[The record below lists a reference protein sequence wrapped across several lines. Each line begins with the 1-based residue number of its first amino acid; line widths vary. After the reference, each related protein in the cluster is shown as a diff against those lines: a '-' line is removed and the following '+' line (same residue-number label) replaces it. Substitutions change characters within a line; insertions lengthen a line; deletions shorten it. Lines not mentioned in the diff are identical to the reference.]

1 VKQALDRVKR
11 IQQIHNS
18 YLGIIMSIQQN
29 LEQRIAELEMKSA
42 FQEMAI
48 EELNQSLIEQQ
59 FLIDKMQVQLR
70 YLVNKLKDMQP
81 SNIASQAE
89 ETPPP
94 HY

>member
-1 VKQALDRVKR
+1 MQ
-11 IQQIHNS
+11 IQEK
-18 YLGIIMSIQQN
+18 
-29 LEQRIAELEMKSA
+29 LEQRIAELEMKTT
-42 FQEMAI
+42 FQENLLD
-48 EELNQSLIEQQ
+48 ELNQSLIEQQ
-59 FLIDKMQVQLR
+59 FALDKMQVQLR

>member
-42 FQEMAI
+42 FQETAI

>member
-1 VKQALDRVKR
+1 MDRVKR

-18 YLGIIMSIQQN
+18 YLGIIMWIQQN

-42 FQEMAI
+42 FQETAI

>member
-1 VKQALDRVKR
+1 
-11 IQQIHNS
+11 
-18 YLGIIMSIQQN
+18 MSIQQN

>member
-1 VKQALDRVKR
+1 ML
-11 IQQIHNS
+11 
-18 YLGIIMSIQQN
+18 IQQN

-42 FQEMAI
+42 FQETAI
-48 EELNQSLIEQQ
+48 EELNQSVIEQQ

>member
-1 VKQALDRVKR
+1 
-11 IQQIHNS
+11 
-18 YLGIIMSIQQN
+18 MSIQQN

-94 HY
+94 HYESKSTVRLSNKKNNKL

>member
-1 VKQALDRVKR
+1 
-11 IQQIHNS
+11 
-18 YLGIIMSIQQN
+18 MSIQQN

-81 SNIASQAE
+81 SNIANQAE

>member
-1 VKQALDRVKR
+1 
-11 IQQIHNS
+11 
-18 YLGIIMSIQQN
+18 MSIQQN

-42 FQEMAI
+42 FQETAI
-48 EELNQSLIEQQ
+48 EELNQSVIEQQ

>member
-42 FQEMAI
+42 FQETAI

-59 FLIDKMQVQLR
+59 FLIDKMQAQLR